1 MLGGVPVRPRLRII
15 LAAFGAALLAFTF
28 ALPVLK
34 GKRCA
39 QAGGSFDRLSMT
51 CSVSNSPP

>member
-1 MLGGVPVRPRLRII
+1 VRPRLRII

-39 QAGGSFDRLSMT
+39 QAGGSFDRMTMT
-51 CSVSNSPP
+51 CDLPQP

>member
-51 CSVSNSPP
+51 CSVPY